1 MAHTCAGGAFA
12 DTLRQCLTQV
22 YKKDHCHISKSPL
35 YDQLS
40 NLNTMAEI
48 NLVEILQIE
57 SYTIT
62 VRLYLQELNLFCVT
76 SFWE

>member
-1 MAHTCAGGAFA
+1 MAHTCAGRAFA
-12 DTLRQCLTQV
+12 DTLHQCLTQV

-40 NLNTMAEI
+40 NLNTREI

-57 SYTIT
+57 PYKIT
-62 VRLYLQELNLFCVT
+62 VRMYLQEFNLFCVT